1 MNFRSCAREYERH
14 HEIAAASLAY
24 KCMEVAYMRVVYSK
38 HYSINRD
45 QNELQSTLQMAL
57 QGESPSSSA
66 SDVDNLNNQAAMD
79 KFTLLRG
86 AGTHV
91 ACNQVISARH
101 RTNFV
106 HLLDFTQD
114 VNYAMEASRKC
125 QSAFAA
131 ANMIME
137 EARNGECITSMRR
150 VIDLSFHDVDE
161 LVGLV
166 CTAMK
171 AISCAHLG
179 GARD

>member
-1 MNFRSCAREYERH
+1 
-14 HEIAAASLAY
+14 
-24 KCMEVAYMRVVYSK
+24 MEVVYMRVVYSK
-38 HYSINRD
+38 HSSINRD
-45 QNELQSTLQMAL
+45 RNELQATLQMVL

-66 SDVDNLNNQAAMD
+66 SDVDNLNNQAVVD

-86 AGTHV
+86 ADTHV
-91 ACNQVISARH
+91 ACNQVICARH

-106 HLLDFTQD
+106 HLLDFD

-137 EARNGECITSMRR
+137 EARNGDCITSMGR
-150 VIDLSFHDVDE
+150 VIDLRFHDVDQ

-166 CTAMK
+166 CTVTK
-171 AISCAHLG
+171 AISCAHLS